1 LRSVLQFG
9 ESVIEMTT
17 VPTARSQLSELYVRE
32 SAAIEQEFSAT
43 GDGRAALARRT
54 ALVDAIVQ
62 RLWNEIIVGSNPG
75 SNAGSSASPTTVD
88 PDGPKNFA
96 LVATGGFGRGWLFP
110 HSDIDLL
117 FLHAGNSSE
126 SEFKDPI
133 RRFSQELW
141 DLRLKLSP
149 ATRNLAECER
159 LDPNNVE
166 FAISLLDC
174 RYLAGDRELF
184 SRLREK
190 AVPRLVARDYQNL
203 IQNLAEITRARHH
216 KFGNTVFHLE
226 PNVKDG
232 PGGLRDYNVANW
244 LALISAMEKLKVW
257 PDEKTLLP
265 VSSRRAFD
273 AALDFQMSVR
283 CFLHFRYGRHDNTLI
298 WEAQDEAAAR
308 KIGASIGANDA
319 EIANTADWM
328 RIYFGH
334 VRSVHRVCMQLLEE
348 IPAAW
353 SSLYRQFQGWRSK
366 VSSADFSVVDGL
378 IFLQQPAG
386 LRDPEI
392 LLRLFHF
399 MAEHGLKLST
409 TTEYKVEQ
417 ALPALAATPPRGAE
431 LWLYLQETLVQ
442 PHAADALRA
451 MNALRLLALLLPE
464 LKGIEALV
472 IRDFYHRYTV
482 DEHSFLAIEN
492 LHRLKESKSEWD
504 QRFAELQSEL
514 EQPELLYL
522 ALLLHDS
529 GKAVPSENH
538 VELSLQLTDSCAERL
553 DLDPVDRD
561 TLRYL
566 VASHLEM
573 AAATR
578 RDVFDPANVKSFA
591 EKVGVPERLKML
603 CLMTYADIKAVNPE
617 AMTPWKAD
625 NLWQLYIACA
635 NYLSRS
641 ADERVHTADDGSSVA
656 PSSVAPSSL
665 ASSNLAH
672 LRSLAPVAGKK
683 INIFLEGL
691 PQRYLRIHGATDVLA
706 HAEMATRLGQ
716 DGVQLN
722 LKQVRHWY
730 ELTLITTDRP
740 FLFASVSGTLAAWGM
755 NIVKANAF
763 SNAAGIVVDT
773 FYFTDRF
780 RTLEMNLQEWERL
793 KKSIAAVVKG
803 EADVAR
809 MLRDRLKSEKGNAT
823 KVKIATQIEFDDGCS
838 ASSTLVQ
845 VLTQDRPGL
854 LYRMCSL
861 ISKHECNIEI
871 ALIETEGQMA
881 IDILYLTSGGAKLS
895 AARQS
900 ALGQALRDE
909 LAAK

>member
-1 LRSVLQFG
+1 
-9 ESVIEMTT
+9 MTAGAA
-17 VPTARSQLSELYVRE
+17 VRSELSDLYTRE
-32 SAAIEQEFSAT
+32 SAAIAQEFAAT
-43 GDGRAALARRT
+43 GDGRAALSRRT
-54 ALVDAIVQ
+54 ALVDLIVR
-62 RLWNEIIVGSNPG
+62 RLWDEIIVPSTSPHKAAADL
-75 SNAGSSASPTTVD
+75 AGDPT
-88 PDGPKNFA
+88 GPKDFA
-96 LVATGGFGRGWLFP
+96 IVATGGFGRGWLFP

-117 FLHAGNSSE
+117 FLHAGSQSE
-126 SEFKDPI
+126 SEFKDAI

-184 SRLREK
+184 ARLREK
-190 AVPRLVARDYQNL
+190 VVPRLVGRECQNL
-203 IQNLAEITRARHH
+203 IQNLGEITRARHH

-232 PGGLRDYNVANW
+232 PGGLRDYNVAQW

-257 PDEKTLLP
+257 PDPNTLLP
-265 VSSRRAFD
+265 VSSRRALD

-283 CFLHFRYGRHDNTLI
+283 CFLHFRHGRHDNTLT

-308 KIGASIGANDA
+308 KIGGGIGLNDA
-319 EIANTADWM
+319 EISNAADWM
-328 RIYFGH
+328 RVYFGH
-334 VRSVHRVCMQLLEE
+334 VRSVHRVCNQLLEE

-353 SSLYRQFQGWRSK
+353 SSLYRQFQGWRSR
-366 VSSADFSVVDGL
+366 VASDDFSVVDGL
-378 IFLQQPAG
+378 IFLQQPGG
-386 LRDPEI
+386 LRDPEM

-472 IRDFYHRYTV
+472 VRDFYHRYTV
-482 DEHSFLAIEN
+482 DEHSFLAIEH

-504 QRFAELQSEL
+504 QRFAELLGEL

-529 GKAVPSENH
+529 GKAVPGENH
-538 VELSLQLTDSCAERL
+538 VEVSLQLTDSCAERL
-553 DLDPVDRD
+553 DLDPVDRE
-561 TLRYL
+561 TVRYL
-566 VASHLEM
+566 VASHLDM
-573 AAATR
+573 SAAMR
-578 RDVFDPANVKSFA
+578 RDVFDPANVKSFS

-641 ADERVHTADDGSSVA
+641 ADERVHTGSDRDSASVG
-656 PSSVAPSSL
+656 L
-665 ASSNLAH
+665 ANLDH
-672 LRSLAPVAGKK
+672 LRSLARVAGKK
-683 INIFLEGL
+683 FNIFLEGL
-691 PQRYLRIHGATDVLA
+691 PQRYLRIHGATDVMA
-706 HAEMATRLGQ
+706 HAEMAGRVGQ
-716 DGVQLN
+716 SGVQLN
-722 LKQVRHWY
+722 LKQIRHWY
-730 ELTLITTDRP
+730 ELTLVTTDRP
-740 FLFASVSGTLAAWGM
+740 FLFASVSGALAAWGM

-763 SNAAGIVVDT
+763 SNAAGTVVDT

-793 KKSIAAVVKG
+793 RKSIAAVVKG

-809 MLRDRLKSEKGNAT
+809 MLQDRLKSEKVDST
-823 KVKIATQIEFDDGCS
+823 KVKIATQIEFDDNSS
-838 ASSTLVQ
+838 AHSTLVQ

-861 ISKHECNIEI
+861 VSKHECNIEI

-881 IDILYLTSGGAKLS
+881 IDVFYLTSSGAKLTGE
-895 AARQS
+895 RQT
-900 ALGQALRDE
+900 ALGKALREE
-909 LAAK
+909 LATK

>member
-1 LRSVLQFG
+1 
-9 ESVIEMTT
+9 MTT
-17 VPTARSQLSELYVRE
+17 VATVRSELWDLYVRE
-32 SAAIEQEFSAT
+32 SAAIEQEFSAIGEGHT
-43 GDGRAALARRT
+43 AVARRT
-54 ALVDAIVQ
+54 ALVDTIVQ
-62 RLWNEIIVGSNPG
+62 RLWNEIIVSSNYAEPH
-75 SNAGSSASPTTVD
+75 
-88 PDGPKNFA
+88 GPKNFA

-110 HSDIDLL
+110 YSDIDLL
-117 FLHAGNSSE
+117 FLHAGSDSE
-126 SEFKDPI
+126 SKFKDPI

-149 ATRNLAECER
+149 ANRNLAECER

-190 AVPRLVARDYQNL
+190 AVPRLVGRDCQNL

-257 PDEKTLLP
+257 PDAKTLLP
-265 VSSRRAFD
+265 VSSRRVFD

-283 CFLHFRYGRHDNTLI
+283 CFLHFRHGRHDNTLT
-298 WEAQDEAAAR
+298 WEAQDAAAAR

-319 EIANTADWM
+319 EIANAADWM
-328 RIYFGH
+328 RVYFGH
-334 VRSVHRVCMQLLEE
+334 VRSVHRVCNQLLEE

-378 IFLQQPAG
+378 IFLRKTQQPGG
-386 LRDPEI
+386 LRDPEM

-431 LWLYLQETLVQ
+431 LWLYLQETLEQ
-442 PHAADALRA
+442 PHAAEALRA

-472 IRDFYHRYTV
+472 VRDFYHRYTV
-482 DEHSFLAIEN
+482 DEHSFLAIEH

-504 QRFAELQSEL
+504 QRFAELLGEL

-529 GKAVPSENH
+529 GKAMPSESH
-538 VELSLQLTDSCAERL
+538 VEGSLQLTDSCTERL
-553 DLDPVDRD
+553 DLDPVDRE
-561 TLRYL
+561 TVRYL

-573 AAATR
+573 SAAMR
-578 RDVFDPANVKSFA
+578 RDVFDPAHVRSVADK
-591 EKVGVPERLKML
+591 GRVPERLKML

-641 ADERVHTADDGSSVA
+641 ADERVHTGNDSS
-656 PSSVAPSSL
+656 S
-665 ASSNLAH
+665 LAH

-683 INIFLEGL
+683 INVFLEGL

-706 HAEMATRLGQ
+706 HAEMAARLGQ
-716 DGVQLN
+716 DSVQLN

-740 FLFASVSGTLAAWGM
+740 FLFASVSGALAAWGM

-763 SNAAGIVVDT
+763 SNTAGLVVDT

-803 EADVAR
+803 EADVVR
-809 MLRDRLKSEKGNAT
+809 MLRDRLKAEKANGT
-823 KVKIATQIEFDDGCS
+823 KVKIATQIEFDDSCS
-838 ASSTLVQ
+838 AQSTMMQ
-845 VLTQDRPGL
+845 VLTQDRLGL

-861 ISKHECNIEI
+861 VSKHECNIEI

-881 IDILYLTSGGAKLS
+881 IDVLYLTSGGTKLS
-895 AARQS
+895 ADRKA
-900 ALGQALRDE
+900 ALGQALREE
-909 LAAK
+909 LAEK

>member
-1 LRSVLQFG
+1 
-9 ESVIEMTT
+9 MTT
-17 VPTARSQLSELYVRE
+17 VATVRSELSDLYVRE
-32 SAAIEQEFSAT
+32 SAAIEQEFSVT
-43 GDGRAALARRT
+43 GEGRTAVSRRT
-54 ALVDAIVQ
+54 ALVDSIVQ
-62 RLWNEIIVGSNPG
+62 RLWNEIIVS
-75 SNAGSSASPTTVD
+75 SKSGSSPAD

-117 FLHAGNSSE
+117 FLHAGSSSE

-149 ATRNLAECER
+149 ATRSLAECER
-159 LDPNNVE
+159 FDPNNVE
-166 FAISLLDC
+166 FVISLLDC

-184 SRLREK
+184 SRLHDK
-190 AVPRLVARDYQNL
+190 VVPRLVGRECQNL
-203 IQNLAEITRARHH
+203 IQNLGEITRSRHH

-257 PDEKTLLP
+257 PDTNTLLP

-283 CFLHFRYGRHDNTLI
+283 CFLHFRHGRHDNALT

-308 KIGASIGANDA
+308 KIGAVDA
-319 EIANTADWM
+319 EITNAADWM
-328 RIYFGH
+328 RVYFGH
-334 VRSVHRVCMQLLEE
+334 VRGVHRVCTQLLEE

-353 SSLYRQFQGWRSK
+353 SSLYRQFQGWRSR
-366 VSSADFSVVDGL
+366 VASDDFSVVDGL

-386 LRDPEI
+386 LRDPEM

-442 PHAADALRA
+442 PRAADALRA

-472 IRDFYHRYTV
+472 VRDFYHRYTV

-504 QRFAELQSEL
+504 QRFAELLSEL

-529 GKAVPSENH
+529 GKAVPGENH
-538 VELSLQLTDSCAERL
+538 VEVSLQLTDSCTERL
-553 DLDPVDRD
+553 DLDSVDRE
-561 TLRYL
+561 TVRFL
-566 VASHLEM
+566 VANHLEM
-573 AAATR
+573 SAAMR

-591 EKVGVPERLKML
+591 EKVGAPERLKML
-603 CLMTYADIKAVNPE
+603 CLLTYADIKAVNPE

-641 ADERVHTADDGSSVA
+641 ADERVHIGNEGGD
-656 PSSVAPSSL
+656 
-665 ASSNLAH
+665 LAH

-683 INIFLEGL
+683 INVFLEGL

-706 HAEMATRLGQ
+706 HAEMAARLGQ
-716 DGVQLN
+716 DRVQSNVQLN

-740 FLFASVSGTLAAWGM
+740 FLFASVSGALAAWGM

-763 SNAAGIVVDT
+763 SNAAGMVVDT

-803 EADVAR
+803 EADVAG
-809 MLRDRLKSEKGNAT
+809 MLRDRLKSEKADAT
-823 KVKIATQIEFDDGCS
+823 KVKISTQIEFDDNCS
-838 ASSTLVQ
+838 AHSTLVQ

-861 ISKHECNIEI
+861 VSKHECNIEI

-881 IDILYLTSGGAKLS
+881 IDVLYLTSGGAKLS
-895 AARQS
+895 ADRQA

>member
-1 LRSVLQFG
+1 
-9 ESVIEMTT
+9 M
-17 VPTARSQLSELYVRE
+17 
-32 SAAIEQEFSAT
+32 
-43 GDGRAALARRT
+43 
-54 ALVDAIVQ
+54 
-62 RLWNEIIVGSNPG
+62 
-75 SNAGSSASPTTVD
+75 
-88 PDGPKNFA
+88 
-96 LVATGGFGRGWLFP
+96 
-110 HSDIDLL
+110 
-117 FLHAGNSSE
+117 
-126 SEFKDPI
+126 
-133 RRFSQELW
+133 
-141 DLRLKLSP
+141 
-149 ATRNLAECER
+149 
-159 LDPNNVE
+159 
-166 FAISLLDC
+166 
-174 RYLAGDRELF
+174 
-184 SRLREK
+184 
-190 AVPRLVARDYQNL
+190 
-203 IQNLAEITRARHH
+203 
-216 KFGNTVFHLE
+216 
-226 PNVKDG
+226 KDG

-265 VSSRRAFD
+265 VSSQRAFD

-283 CFLHFRYGRHDNTLI
+283 CFLHFRHGRHDNTLF

-308 KIGASIGANDA
+308 KIGASMGANDV
-319 EIANTADWM
+319 EITNAADWM
-328 RIYFGH
+328 RVYFGH
-334 VRSVHRVCMQLLEE
+334 VRSVHRVCNQFLEE

-353 SSLYRQFQGWRSK
+353 SSLYRQFQGWRSR
-366 VSSADFSVVDGL
+366 VASDDFSVVDGL
-378 IFLQQPAG
+378 IFLKQAQPAGG
-386 LRDPEI
+386 LRDPEM

-472 IRDFYHRYTV
+472 VRDFYHRYTV
-482 DEHSFLAIEN
+482 DEHSFLAIEH
-492 LHRLKESKSEWD
+492 LHRLQESKSEWD
-504 QRFAELQSEL
+504 QRFAELLSEL

-529 GKAVPSENH
+529 GKGVPGENH
-538 VELSLQLTDSCAERL
+538 VEVSLQLTDSCMERL
-553 DLDPVDRD
+553 DLDPADRESV
-561 TLRYL
+561 RYL

-573 AAATR
+573 SAAMR

-617 AMTPWKAD
+617 AMTPGKAD
-625 NLWQLYIACA
+625 NLWQLYIAAA
-635 NYLSRS
+635 NYLTRS
-641 ADERVHTADDGSSVA
+641 ADERVHTGDGGSGV
-656 PSSVAPSSL
+656 
-665 ASSNLAH
+665 NLAH

-691 PQRYLRIHGATDVLA
+691 PQRYLRIHGASDVLA
-706 HAEMATRLGQ
+706 HAEMAARLGQ
-716 DGVQLN
+716 DGVQLS

-740 FLFASVSGTLAAWGM
+740 FLFASVSGALASWGM

-763 SNAAGIVVDT
+763 SNAAGMVVDT

-809 MLRDRLKSEKGNAT
+809 MLRDRLKSEKGNGT
-823 KVKIATQIEFDDGCS
+823 KVKIATQIEFDDTCS
-838 ASSTLVQ
+838 AHSTLVQ

-861 ISKHECNIEI
+861 VSKHECNIEI
-871 ALIETEGQMA
+871 ALIDTEGQMA
-881 IDILYLTSGGAKLS
+881 IDVLYLTSGGAKLS
-895 AARQS
+895 ADRQG
-900 ALGQALRDE
+900 ALGRALRDE

>member
-1 LRSVLQFG
+1 
-9 ESVIEMTT
+9 MTT
-17 VPTARSQLSELYVRE
+17 VADVRRELSDLYAGE
-32 SAAIEQEFSAT
+32 SAAIEQEFSVT
-43 GDGRAALARRT
+43 GEGRVALARRT
-54 ALVDAIVQ
+54 ALVDTIVQ
-62 RLWNEIIVGSNPG
+62 RLWREIIIPSQTASFSPL
-75 SNAGSSASPTTVD
+75 STTLGSSAAEGE
-88 PDGPKNFA
+88 GPKNFA

-117 FLHAGNSSE
+117 FLHGDSNSE
-126 SEFKDPI
+126 STFKDAI

-149 ATRNLAECER
+149 ATRNLAECEK
-159 LDPNNVE
+159 LDPDNVE
-166 FAISLLDC
+166 FAIALLDC
-174 RYLAGDRELF
+174 RYLAGDSELF
-184 SRLREK
+184 SKLREK
-190 AVPRLVARDYQNL
+190 AVPRMVGRECHNL
-203 IQNLAEITRARHH
+203 IQNLGEITRARHH

-257 PDEKTLLP
+257 PEAHTLLP

-283 CFLHFRYGRHDNTLI
+283 CFLHFRHGRHDNTLT

-308 KIGASIGANDA
+308 KIGASDL
-319 EIANTADWM
+319 EIANAADWM
-328 RIYFGH
+328 RLYFGH
-334 VRSVHRVCMQLLEE
+334 VRGVHRVCNQLLEE

-353 SSLYRQFQGWRSK
+353 SSLHRQFQGWRSK
-366 VSSADFSVVDGL
+366 VANEDFSVVDGL
-378 IFLQQPAG
+378 IFLKQSQPMKPSDG
-386 LRDPEI
+386 LRDPEM

-431 LWLYLQETLVQ
+431 LWLYLQETLIQ

-451 MNALRLLALLLPE
+451 MNSLRLLTLLLPE

-472 IRDFYHRYTV
+472 VRDFYHRYTV

-504 QRFAELQSEL
+504 KRFGELLSEL

-529 GKAVPSENH
+529 GKAAPGENH
-538 VELSLQLTDSCAERL
+538 VEVSLQLTDTCVDRL

-561 TLRYL
+561 TVRYL
-566 VASHLEM
+566 VGSHLEM
-573 AAATR
+573 SAAMR
-578 RDVFDPANVKSFA
+578 RDVFDPANVKLFA
-591 EKVGVPERLKML
+591 EKVGAPERLKML

-641 ADERVHTADDGSSVA
+641 ADERVHTSDDGSS
-656 PSSVAPSSL
+656 
-665 ASSNLAH
+665 LAH
-672 LRSLAPVAGKK
+672 LHSLAPVAGKK
-683 INIFLEGL
+683 INVFLEGL

-706 HAEMATRLGQ
+706 HAEMATRVGQ

-740 FLFASVSGTLAAWGM
+740 FLFASVSGALAAWGM

-763 SNAAGIVVDT
+763 SNAAGMVVDT

-793 KKSIAAVVKG
+793 KQSIAAVIKG
-803 EADVAR
+803 QTDLAR
-809 MLRDRLKSEKGNAT
+809 MLRDRLKAEKADST
-823 KVKIATQIEFDDGCS
+823 KVKIATQIEFDDNS
-838 ASSTLVQ
+838 STHSTLVQ

-861 ISKHECNIEI
+861 VSKHNCNIEI

-881 IDILYLTSGGAKLS
+881 IDVLYLTSEGAKLT
-895 AARQS
+895 ADRQA
-900 ALGQALRDE
+900 ALGKALREE